1 MALLRIAKLTD
12 YGIVLLAT
20 MARDRRPSWSASE
33 LTEATAL
40 PSATVAKVLKTMT
53 KGGLLSSH
61 RGKLGGYSLGRPAKS
76 ISLLEIVELMDGPVC
91 LTECRG
97 KSSHTCSISRGCP
110 VRGHWR
116 RINETVRRA
125 LMGLTLADMAEPL
138 PRSAESGAALLR
150 IAKR

>member
-53 KGGLLSSH
+53 KGGLLS
-61 RGKLGGYSLGRPAKS
+61 LSL
-76 ISLLEIVELMDGPVC
+76 IHI
-91 LTECRG
+91 
-97 KSSHTCSISRGCP
+97 
-110 VRGHWR
+110 
-116 RINETVRRA
+116 
-125 LMGLTLADMAEPL
+125 
-138 PRSAESGAALLR
+138 
-150 IAKR
+150 